1 MDDIGINRVL
11 GEMRALQQRSQ
22 VPAAQPAAEPAREG
36 AGFVDALRDAVRGL
50 NDKQVDAAAAAD
62 AFQLGQGNL
71 AETMLKMQES
81 GIAFRGAV
89 EARNRAVSAY
99 QTIMNMPL

>member
-11 GEMRALQQRSQ
+11 SEMRALQQRSQ
-22 VPAAQPAAEPAREG
+22 LPAAQPVVAAEPSS
-36 AGFVDALRDAVRGL
+36 GFVDALRDAVRGV
-50 NDKQVDAAAAAD
+50 NDKQMEAARASED
-62 AFQLGQGNL
+62 FQLGRGSL

-81 GIAFRGAV
+81 GIQFRAAV

>member
-1 MDDIGINRVL
+1 MDNIGINRVL

-22 VPAAQPAAEPAREG
+22 LPAAQPVAEPARES
-36 AGFVDALRDAVRGL
+36 GFVDALRDAVHGV
-50 NDKQVDAAAAAD
+50 NDRQMDAARAAED
-62 AFQLGQGNL
+62 FQLGRGNL

-81 GIAFRGAV
+81 GIAFRAAV